1 MGKHTL
7 YLTSGLRAI
16 HVEKLLVPN
25 LFLYVGLKKIRSVAL
40 IRPGEAPSLTS
51 APFSPPSAPRFV
63 TSGGGSAAHYGP
75 YRMAEPDF
83 AKGGASAV
91 QGGCPGGAKIAPEKW
106 DSPNLAHP

>member
-1 MGKHTL
+1 MSR
-7 YLTSGLRAI
+7 LTN
-16 HVEKLLVPN
+16 LLKDW
-25 LFLYVGLKKIRSVAL
+25 LRSVAL